1 MFDLEGKV
9 TVITGAGSGIGKA
22 IAERF
27 AAQKAKV
34 YLLDLNEQ
42 ALVATTQGILAHGG
56 QARAIACNV
65 AEQVALVRTFE
76 EIIGAEQRLDILV
89 NSAGVAHIGKLDTTS

>member
-1 MFDLEGKV
+1 MFHLEGKV

-42 ALVATTQGILAHGG
+42 ALVATTQGILAPGG

-65 AEQVALVRTFE
+65 AATVALVRTFE
-76 EIIGAEQRLDILV
+76 EIICAAQRIALPV
-89 NSAGVAHIGKLDTTS
+89 NTPGVAHIDKHQ